1 MSHATRTL
9 PAVLIALLLA
19 FGALFISAP
28 AAHASET
35 GTIHSLVN
43 QNRAAAGLGALNRN
57 SAMDQVAANWAN
69 QMAANGTLSHNPS
82 YSDQIPGGWTRS
94 AENVAQGHPTGA
106 AMQAGWMNSSGHR
119 ANILGD
125 YTDIGIAFINAG
137 GTTWGVQVF
146 GKYGASAAAPAPAP
160 APEAAQ
166 PAPQAD
172 AAADATADEAAKAAA
187 EQAAAEAAAAEAAA
201 AEQAAADAAAAEAAA
216 AEEKSAAVAEAIA
229 NPHSTENG
237 ANNANNT
244 AKSDAKQGADQRAER
259 TDATLVSANQ
269 ELNWLPTAF
278 ALVLAVIVL
287 AAYAAFPTFRRYLGG
302 RRQPKHL

>member
-1 MSHATRTL
+1 MVMSHATRIL
-9 PAVLIALLLA
+9 PAALIALLLA
-19 FGALFISAP
+19 VGALFISAP

-35 GTIHSLVN
+35 GSIHSLVN
-43 QNRAAAGLGALNRN
+43 QARAAEGLGALNRN

-82 YSDQIPGGWTRS
+82 YSEQIPGGWTRS

-160 APEAAQ
+160 AAEQAAE
-166 PAPQAD
+166 PAPKAD
-172 AAADATADEAAKAAA
+172 AAAGAEADAAAKAQA

-201 AEQAAADAAAAEAAA
+201 AEQAAAEQAAAEQAA
-216 AEEKSAAVAEAIA
+216 AEEKKAAVTEAIA
-229 NPHSTENG
+229 NPHATENG
-237 ANNANNT
+237 T
-244 AKSDAKQGADQRAER
+244 AKNDARQGADQGSER
-259 TDATLVSANQ
+259 TDATLVADRE
-269 ELNWLPTAF
+269 ELNWIPTAL
-278 ALVLAVIVL
+278 ALVLAVAML
-287 AAYAAFPTFRRYLGG
+287 AAYAAFPALRRGLGG

>member
-9 PAVLIALLLA
+9 SAVLIALLLA

-28 AAHASET
+28 PAHASET

-43 QNRAAAGLGALNRN
+43 QARAAEGLGALNRN

-69 QMAANGTLSHNPS
+69 QMAANGTLSHNPN

-125 YTDIGIAFINAG
+125 YTDVGIAFINAG

-160 APEAAQ
+160 APEQAAK
-166 PAPQAD
+166 PAPD
-172 AAADATADEAAKAAA
+172 AAANAAAEEAAKAAAAEKAAAEAAAAEAAAA

-201 AEQAAADAAAAEAAA
+201 AEQ
-216 AEEKSAAVAEAIA
+216 KSAAVAEAIA
-229 NPHSTENG
+229 NPHSTEN
-237 ANNANNT
+237 NNA
-244 AKSDAKQGADQRAER
+244 KRDAKQNADQRAER
-259 TDATLVSANQ
+259 TDATLVSDSQ
-269 ELNWLPTAF
+269 ELNWMPTAL

-287 AAYAAFPTFRRYLGG
+287 AAYAAFPTVRRYLGG